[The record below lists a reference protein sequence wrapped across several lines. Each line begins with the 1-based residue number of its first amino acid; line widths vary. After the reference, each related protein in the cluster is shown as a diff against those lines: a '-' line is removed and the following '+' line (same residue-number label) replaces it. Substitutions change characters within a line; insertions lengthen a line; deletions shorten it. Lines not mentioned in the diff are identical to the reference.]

1 MRYPSAE
8 MFDADVCYR
17 ALAAKDRRFDGLFFV
32 GVETTGI
39 YCRPV
44 CTARTPRRDR
54 CSFYA
59 SSAQA
64 EQAGFRA
71 CFVCRPELAP
81 GASTVDATERLVRDA
96 VAHVDAGFLNDH
108 SVDELADRLGVTARH
123 LRRATNE
130 ALGVTPVELAQTRR
144 LALAKQ
150 LLQDTSMS
158 LADVAFAAGF
168 SSVRRFNA
176 SFAERFAMPPS
187 EVRRRAPGGA
197 DETLR
202 LDFRP
207 PLAWA
212 SLLDFLRVRAIPG
225 VERVDDGYARVVA
238 FGDDVGTIHV
248 TRDPKR
254 AALRVGV
261 SGTLM
266 PHLMRIVSRVR
277 ALFDLDARPDA
288 IGERLGADH
297 DLAAAVALQPGLRIP
312 GAFDPFET
320 LVRTVLGQQVSVK
333 GATTLAGRFV
343 ERYGERIGEGPLSH
357 RFPPP
362 ERIARATGIARAVGL
377 PKKRADTLRAV
388 ARAAVDGVFATTD
401 VERFT
406 EALLAIPGVG
416 PWTASYAAMRVLH
429 HPDAFPAADL
439 GITKTLGVKTAREA
453 TDRAENWRP
462 WRAYAAMYLWSTPAT
477 TKES

>member
-1 MRYPSAE
+1 

-54 CSFYA
+54 CTFYR
-59 SSAQA
+59 SSALA

-81 GASTVDATERLVRDA
+81 GSATIDATDRLVRNA

-108 SVDELADRLGVTARH
+108 GVDDLADRLGVTARH

-187 EVRRRAPGGA
+187 EVRRRAPRGT

-207 PLAWA
+207 PLAWGA
-212 SLLDFLRVRAIPG
+212 LLDFLRVRAIPG
-225 VERVDDGYARVVA
+225 VEQVDDGYARVVA
-238 FGDDVGTIHV
+238 FGDDVGTV
-248 TRDPKR
+248 RVALDPKR
-254 AALRVGV
+254 AALRVAV
-261 SGTLM
+261 SGALM
-266 PHLMRIVSRVR
+266 PHLMPIVARVR
-277 ALFDLDARPDA
+277 SLFDLDARPDA
-288 IGERLGADH
+288 IAERLGADTT
-297 DLAAAVALQPGLRIP
+297 LAAAVAAQPGLRIP

-343 ERYGERIGEGPLSH
+343 ERYGERVGDGPLSH
-357 RFPPP
+357 RFPSP
-362 ERIARATGIARAVGL
+362 ERIARATG
-377 PKKRADTLRAV
+377 
-388 ARAAVDGVFATTD
+388 
-401 VERFT
+401 
-406 EALLAIPGVG
+406 
-416 PWTASYAAMRVLH
+416 
-429 HPDAFPAADL
+429 
-439 GITKTLGVKTAREA
+439 
-453 TDRAENWRP
+453 
-462 WRAYAAMYLWSTPAT
+462 
-477 TKES
+477 